1 MDETTEQLEALS
13 SLLDLEELQVVHV
26 TQDRSRRLREL
37 TVTPRQPVALCP
49 HCHQLSQERHLCHDR
64 QVLDLPLGAYATH
77 LIVRLF
83 QYHCRA
89 CDKFF
94 TPRLA
99 ALAEGAHATERF
111 LNRVAELLKHTDL
124 SNAAAWVGVPQKT
137 LEHWYYDYLQR
148 QQRSQE
154 NLLPIRRLG
163 IDELSLKKDT
173 ASSASW

>member
-1 MDETTEQLEALS
+1 M
-13 SLLDLEELQVVHV
+13 
-26 TQDRSRRLREL
+26 
-37 TVTPRQPVALCP
+37 
-49 HCHQLSQERHLCHDR
+49 
-64 QVLDLPLGAYATH
+64 DLPLGAYATQ

-83 QYHCRA
+83 QYHCQS

-94 TPRLA
+94 TPPLA

-111 LNRVAELLKHTDL
+111 LARVVELIKHTDL
-124 SNAAAWVGVPQKT
+124 TNAATWMGVPSKT

-148 QQRSQE
+148 QQRPSE
-154 NLLPIRRLG
+154 NLAPIRSLG